1 LLDAAY
7 AACNLARV
15 PAEPQP
21 ATGQL
26 ALVRAIPRKVS
37 WLDLGVLGFIALCAY
52 GVARLSGEW
61 RAPLHEAVAIDLS
74 LRSLPLYTFFS
85 LCRGLAA
92 FALSFFFTLVYGY
105 LAARVRLADRVLL
118 PLLDILQSIP
128 VLGFMPGL
136 VLALAAL
143 FPHSNAGLELAAILM
158 IFTGQVWNMTF
169 SFYHSLRAI
178 PDELIEAS
186 SIYRFGWWRRFTRV
200 ELPYSAVGLIWNGM
214 MSMAGGWFFLTI
226 NEAFRRGDRDFRLPG
241 VGAYMSVAIDA
252 GDKGAMLAAIVA
264 MMAMIVLLD
273 QLFWRPLVA
282 WSEKFKFEDVGGG
295 TPPQSWVLDL
305 LRSSELV
312 QAFDRW
318 LRKLALRAGTLL
330 PKRAPPAAASPPKQA
345 VSRGFL
351 VIVALLGA
359 ACLWGTV
366 RLVQLLAHLHA
377 QAWAEIASASG
388 LTLLRTTAAVALGSI
403 WTIPAGVYIG
413 THPKASR
420 VLQPIVQIAASF
432 PAPMLFPI
440 VLALLAGAH
449 LGLGLGSVALMM
461 LGTQWY
467 ILFNVV
473 AGAMSIPHELH
484 EAARVYRFE
493 GIQKWKRLY
502 LPGIFPALVTGWVT
516 AAGGAWNASIVSE
529 YVHTAGETRS
539 TAGLG
544 ALISVAA
551 EKGDLALLAAGVLTM
566 AALVVLIN
574 RLFWKRL
581 YALAERRY
589 SLGR

>member
-1 LLDAAY
+1 M
-7 AACNLARV
+7 
-15 PAEPQP
+15 PAESHS
-21 ATGQL
+21 TVGRL
-26 ALVRAIPRKVS
+26 ALMRAIPRRVS
-37 WLDLGVLGFIALCAY
+37 WLDLGVLAFLAFLAY
-52 GVARLSGEW
+52 GITRVAGEW
-61 RAPLHEAVAIDLS
+61 RAPLREAVVIDLS

-92 FALSFFFTLVYGY
+92 FALSFFFTLGYGY
-105 LAARVRLADRVLL
+105 VAARVKLADKVLL

-143 FPHSNAGLELAAILM
+143 FPHSNTGLELAAILM

-178 PDELIEAS
+178 PAELMEAA
-186 SIYRFGWWRRFTRV
+186 SIYRFGVWRRFSRV

-226 NEAFRRGDRDFRLPG
+226 NEAFRLGDRDFRLPG
-241 VGAYMSVAIDA
+241 VGAYMSVAIDS

-264 MMAMIVLLD
+264 MIVMIVVLD

-305 LRSSELV
+305 LRSSEMLH
-312 QAFDRW
+312 AAGRF
-318 LRKLALRAGTLL
+318 LRSMFGRAGTTLSL
-330 PKRAPPAAASPPKQA
+330 HPRPAQAPVQEKDG
-345 VSRGFL
+345 VSRGFIIL
-351 VIVALLGA
+351 VSLLGA
-359 ACLWGTV
+359 ASIWGTV
-366 RLVQLLAHLHA
+366 HLVALLSKLHA
-377 QAWAEIASASG
+377 GAWADIARATS
-388 LTLLRTTAAVALGSI
+388 LTLLRTTAAVALGSL

-420 VLQPIVQIAASF
+420 LLQPVVQIAASF

-449 LGLGLGSVALMM
+449 VGLGLGSVALMM

-473 AGAMSIPHELH
+473 AGAMSIPHELV
-484 EAARVYRFE
+484 EVAQVYRF
-493 GIQKWKRLY
+493 GRWQRWTQLL

-529 YVHTAGETRS
+529 YVHTAREVKVTS
-539 TAGLG
+539 GLG
-544 ALISVAA
+544 ALISIAA

-566 AALVVLIN
+566 AAVVVLIN